1 MNIINSLTLRHMKLN
16 KKRTTVTIIGVIL
29 SVSMITAI
37 PTSVMSFLS
46 MMQRSTIE
54 NTGDWHVRY
63 NNLRNKNIN
72 EVMND
77 KNTANAAL
85 SRNIGYSKL
94 EGSKNKNKPYLFI
107 EEYDTQGMENFN
119 LDLVKGRLPKKS
131 NEIVIS
137 SQISENGGVT
147 YKVGDVLKLNVGKRY
162 EYGNKV
168 ALGQDYSFENQSKDK
183 KGEKLIEEYKKEYTI
198 TGIISRPNFEL
209 YWSPGYTVISY
220 LDKTELAP
228 TDTVN
233 ISVVWK
239 NVSKKVNT
247 QANELAE
254 RIGVPSDSKIYNSS
268 LLRYYGIINE
278 DSLLTLYILASIM
291 MVIIIIGSVALIYNS
306 FAISIS
312 ERSRYLGML
321 ASVGATKKQKSKSVF
336 FEGFVVGVIG
346 IPIGVFFGTVAM
358 GITFKLVQPLI
369 EGFGIVV
376 KLKLV
381 ISPGAILV
389 AILLSIITI
398 LISAY
403 IPAKSASKIS
413 PIDALCQSRDIKLTS
428 RVVKTSKQTRFIFGF
443 EAELGLKNLKRNSR
457 RYKTTIFS
465 LVISIVLFLSV
476 SSLSLLF
483 QKSAESKVNNMPYDV
498 NVFVTSSATAQEKKN
513 FYNAITKM
521 KYVDESIIEE
531 TMNNAV
537 VDVKSSL
544 IPDEIKASISPNNK
558 EEKAENYETH
568 FTIKSIDEAALKRY
582 AKETGTDLTSL
593 KDIVNPSGILINT
606 VSIKA
611 DNKYLRMNRFNIKPG
626 EKLKFTYPVGNKPN
640 EYSVLLEIAALAD
653 KTPIGETMLT
663 NIEEPMI
670 IVSKDVYASIQGKLP
685 KISEISEVDMLI
697 KSSNPTKLVESIK
710 EYQNKTSIA
719 SVNIIDFTMQNKQGR
734 QQMTFIYVFFYG
746 FIAIITAICVANILN
761 TISTSISLR
770 RREFAMLKSVGMTPK
785 SFNKMINYESWFYG
799 IKGLLYG
806 LPISFGMMYL
816 IYRVLR
822 DSFDIQ
828 FAVPWGSVI
837 VTIIAVFAIVR
848 STMIYATSKIK
859 KENIIDTLKIENI

>member
-1 MNIINSLTLRHMKLN
+1 MNIINALTLRHMKLN
-16 KKRTTVTIIGVIL
+16 KKRTIVTIIGVIL

-46 MMQRSTIE
+46 MMQQNTIE
-54 NTGDWHVRY
+54 DTGNWHVRY
-63 NNLRNKNIN
+63 NNLRSENIN
-72 EVMND
+72 VVMND

-107 EEYDTQGMENFN
+107 EEYDKQGMESFN

-137 SQISENGGVT
+137 SQISENGGVA
-147 YKVGDVLKLNVGKRY
+147 YKVGDVLKLDVGERY
-162 EYGNKV
+162 EDGNKV
-168 ALGQDYSFENQSKDK
+168 ALGQDCSFENQSKDK
-183 KGEKLIEEYKKEYTI
+183 KGEKFIEKYKKEYTI
-198 TGIISRPNFEL
+198 TGIISKPNFEP
-209 YWSPGYTVISY
+209 YWSPGYTVIPY
-220 LDKTELAP
+220 LDRKELAP

-233 ISVVWK
+233 MSVVWK

-247 QANELAE
+247 QANELSE
-254 RIGVPSDSKIYNSS
+254 RIGVSGDSKIYNSE
-268 LLRYYGIINE
+268 LLRYYGIIN
-278 DSLLTLYILASIM
+278 DVSLVTLAILAGIM
-291 MVIIIIGSVALIYNS
+291 ITIIIIGSVALIYNS
-306 FAISIS
+306 FAISLS
-312 ERSRYLGML
+312 ERSRHLRML

-346 IPIGVFFGTVAM
+346 IPIGVFLGTVAM
-358 GITFKLVQPLI
+358 GITFKIVQPLI

-403 IPAKSASKIS
+403 IPAKRTSKIS
-413 PIDALCQSRDIKLTS
+413 PIDGIRQSRDIKLTG
-428 RVVKTSKQTRFIFGF
+428 RVVKTSKLTRFIFGF
-443 EAELGLKNLKRNSR
+443 EAELGLKNLKRNNH
-457 RYKTTIFS
+457 RYKATIFS
-465 LVISIVLFLSV
+465 LVISIVMFLSV
-476 SSLSLLF
+476 SSLSLMSR
-483 QKSAESKVNNMPYDV
+483 KSAESAANIIPYDL
-498 NVFVTSSATAQEKKN
+498 NVFVSSSGTSQEKKN
-513 FYNAITKM
+513 FFNAITKV
-521 KYVDESIIEE
+521 KYVDESIIDQ
-531 TMNNAV
+531 TMNDVV
-537 VDVKSSL
+537 VDVKSGL
-544 IPDEIKASISPNNK
+544 IPDEIKANIEPTNK
-558 EEKAENYETH
+558 EKKIETYETH
-568 FTIKSIDEAALKRY
+568 FQIKSIDEIALKKY
-582 AKETGTDLTSL
+582 AKETGTDITGL
-593 KDIVNPSGILINT
+593 KDIENPSGILINT

-611 DNKYLRMNRFNIKPG
+611 DNKYKRMNRFSITPG
-626 EKLKFTYPVGNKPN
+626 EKLKLTYPVDDKIN
-640 EYSVLLEIAALAD
+640 EYSVLLEIVALAD

-670 IVSKDVYASIQGKLP
+670 IVSEKVYASIQGKLP
-685 KISEISEVDMLI
+685 KISENDNVDMFI

-710 EYQNKTSIA
+710 EYQNNTSIA
-719 SVNIIDFTMQNKQGR
+719 SVNIIDFTIQDKQNR
-734 QQMTFIYVFFYG
+734 QMRIFIQVFLYG
-746 FIAIITAICVANILN
+746 FIAIITAICVANIFN

-770 RREFAMLKSVGMTPK
+770 RREFAMFKSVGMTPK

-799 IKGLLYG
+799 IKSLLYG

-816 IYRVLR
+816 IYRVLK
-822 DSFDIQ
+822 DSFDLQ

-848 STMIYATSKIK
+848 STMIYASSKIK
-859 KENIIDTLKIENI
+859 KENIIEVLKTENI

>member
-16 KKRTTVTIIGVIL
+16 KKRTIVTIIGVIL

-46 MMQRSTIE
+46 MMQRNTIE
-54 NTGDWHVRY
+54 DTGDWHVCY
-63 NNLRNKNIN
+63 NNLSSKNIN
-72 EVMND
+72 VVMND
-77 KNTANAAL
+77 KNTERVAL
-85 SRNIGYSKL
+85 SRDIGYAKL
-94 EGSKNKNKPYLFI
+94 QGSKNKDKPYLFI
-107 EEYDTQGMENFN
+107 EEYDEQGMESFN
-119 LDLVKGRLPKKS
+119 LNLVKGHFPKNS

-137 SQISENGGVT
+137 SYISENAGVA
-147 YKVGDVLKLNVGKRY
+147 YKVGDILKLDVGQRY
-162 EYGNKV
+162 EDGNKV
-168 ALGQDYSFENQSKDK
+168 ALGQDYGFRRQSKDN
-183 KGEKLIEEYKKEYTI
+183 KGEKFITKSKKEYTV
-198 TGIISRPNFEL
+198 TGIISRPKFEL
-209 YWSPGYTVISY
+209 YWSPGYMVISY
-220 LDKTELAP
+220 LDKKQLTP

-233 ISVVWK
+233 MSVVWK

-247 QANELAE
+247 EANELSK
-254 RIGVPSDSKIYNSS
+254 RVGVSSDSTIYNRE
-268 LLRYYGIINE
+268 LLRYYGIIN
-278 DSLLTLYILASIM
+278 DGVLLTLYALAGIM
-291 MVIIIIGSVALIYNS
+291 ITIIIIGSVALIYNS

-312 ERSRYLGML
+312 ERSRHLGML

-346 IPIGVFFGTVAM
+346 IPIGVFLGTVAM

-369 EGFGIVV
+369 EGFRAGL

-381 ISPGAILV
+381 ISPGAIVV

-398 LISAY
+398 LISSY
-403 IPAKSASKIS
+403 IPAKRASKIS
-413 PIDALCQSRDIKLTS
+413 PVDALRQSRDIKLTS
-428 RVVKTSKQTRFIFGF
+428 RAVKTSKLTRLIFGF

-457 RYKTTIFS
+457 RYKATIFS

-476 SSLSLLF
+476 SSLSLLS
-483 QKSAESKVNNMPYDV
+483 QKSAESAANNIPYDIS
-498 NVFVTSSATAQEKKN
+498 VFVTSAATSQEKKD
-513 FYNAITKM
+513 FYKAISKM
-521 KYVDESIIEE
+521 EYADESIIQD
-531 TMNNAV
+531 TVKDIV

-544 IPDEIKASISPNNK
+544 IPDEIKAIIPPNNK
-558 EEKAENYETH
+558 EEKAETYKTH
-568 FTIKSIDEAALKRY
+568 FQIKSIDEVALKRY

-593 KDIVNPSGILINT
+593 KDTVNPSGILINT
-606 VSIKA
+606 VAMKV

-626 EKLKFTYPVGNKPN
+626 EKLKLTCPVSNKPN
-640 EYSVLLEIAALAD
+640 ECSILLEIAALAD

-670 IVSKDVYASIQGKLP
+670 IVSEQVYASMQGKMP
-685 KISEISEVDMLI
+685 RISKNIHVDMII
-697 KSSNPTKLVESIK
+697 KSSNPTKLVESIN
-710 EYQNKTSIA
+710 EYQNKSSVA

-734 QQMTFIYVFFYG
+734 QMWIIIQVFLYG
-746 FIAIITAICVANILN
+746 FIGIITAICVANIFN

-816 IYRVLR
+816 IYRVLSQ
-822 DSFDIQ
+822 SFDAE

-837 VTIIAVFAIVR
+837 VTIIAVFTIVL
-848 STMIYATSKIK
+848 STMLYATSKIK
-859 KENIIDTLKIENI
+859 KDNIIDVLKTENI

>member
-1 MNIINSLTLRHMKLN
+1 MNIINALTLRHMKLN
-16 KKRTTVTIIGVIL
+16 KKRTIVTIIGVIL
-29 SVSMITAI
+29 SVSLITAI

-46 MMQRSTIE
+46 MMQRNTIE
-54 NTGDWHVRY
+54 DTGNWHVRY
-63 NNLRNKNIN
+63 NNLRSKNIN
-72 EVMND
+72 AVMND
-77 KNTANAAL
+77 KNTAKASL
-85 SRNIGYSKL
+85 SMNIGYSKL

-107 EEYDTQGMENFN
+107 EEYDKRGMESFN
-119 LDLVKGRLPKKS
+119 LNLVKGRLPKKS

-147 YKVGDVLKLNVGKRY
+147 YKVGDVLKLDVGQRY
-162 EYGNKV
+162 EDGNKV
-168 ALGQDYSFENQSKDK
+168 ALGQDYSFEKQSKDN
-183 KGEKLIEEYKKEYTI
+183 KGEKFITKSKKEYTV
-198 TGIISRPNFEL
+198 TGIISRPNFER

-220 LDKTELAP
+220 LDKKEIAP
-228 TDTVN
+228 NDTVN
-233 ISVVWK
+233 MSVVWK

-247 QANELAE
+247 EANELSE
-254 RIGVPSDSKIYNSS
+254 RVGVSSDSKLYNSD
-268 LLRYYGIINE
+268 LLRYYGIVN
-278 DSLLTLYILASIM
+278 DDLLLTLYILAGIM
-291 MVIIIIGSVALIYNS
+291 ITIIIIGSVALIYNS

-312 ERSRYLGML
+312 ERSRHLGML

-346 IPIGVFFGTVAM
+346 IPIGVFLGTVAM

-381 ISPGAILV
+381 ISPCAILV
-389 AILLSIITI
+389 AIVLSIITI
-398 LISAY
+398 LISTY
-403 IPAKSASKIS
+403 IPAKRASKIS
-413 PIDALCQSRDIKLTS
+413 PVDALRQSRDIRLTS
-428 RVVKTSKQTRFIFGF
+428 KAVKTSKLTRFIFGF
-443 EAELGLKNLKRNSR
+443 EADLGLKNLKRNSR
-457 RYKTTIFS
+457 RYKSTIFS

-476 SSLSLLF
+476 SSLSLLS
-483 QKSAESKVNNMPYDV
+483 QKSAESAANNIPYDL
-498 NVFVTSSATAQEKKN
+498 NLYVTSSATSQEKKG
-513 FYNAITKM
+513 FYKAITKM
-521 KYVDESIIEE
+521 EYMDESIIQE
-531 TMNNAV
+531 TVNEIV

-544 IPDEIKASISPNNK
+544 IPDEIKAIISPNNK
-558 EEKAENYETH
+558 EEKSETYETH
-568 FTIKSIDEAALKRY
+568 FQIKSIDEAALKRY

-593 KDIVNPSGILINT
+593 KDIVNPSGILINN
-606 VSIKA
+606 VSMKVN
-611 DNKYLRMNRFNIKPG
+611 NKYLRMNRFNIKPG
-626 EKLKFTYPVGNKPN
+626 EKLKLTYPVNKSN
-640 EYSVLLEIAALAD
+640 KYSVLLEIAALAD

-663 NIEEPMI
+663 NIKEPMI
-670 IVSKDVYASIQGKLP
+670 IVSEQVYASIKWKLP
-685 KISEISEVDMLI
+685 KISESNNLDMLI
-697 KSSNPTKLVESIK
+697 KSSNPSKLVESIK

-719 SVNIIDFTMQNKQGR
+719 SVNIIDFAMQNKQGR
-734 QQMTFIYVFFYG
+734 QMWIFIQVFLYG
-746 FIAIITAICVANILN
+746 FIAIITAICIANIFN

-859 KENIIDTLKIENI
+859 KENIIDALKMENI